1 MSIELPFAP
10 VDTIIRRNA
19 GGLRVS
25 LDATEELALRIQ
37 LEGASLSVEASIIAD
52 MNGRK
57 TIQKED
63 FNIENKDIKKDLIL
77 PIAPI
82 DRIARLEID
91 SRYRIGNDARVALA
105 IYLEEYADKVAKK
118 SALLTRHAGRKTI
131 QKEDV
136 QAYFRIIEK
145 A

>member
-25 LDATEELALRIQ
+25 LDATEELAIRIQ
-37 LEGASLSVEASIIAD
+37 LEGASLSIEASIIAD
-52 MNGRK
+52 RNGRK

-91 SRYRIGNDARVALA
+91 GRYRIGNDARVALA
-105 IYLEEYADKVAKK
+105 TYLEEYADQVAKK